1 MIKLVITEKLLNSP
15 NPILINGVRCIFFE
29 GLLKIFITFLWCDKS
44 QVTRKEKVIKRNLTD
59 TSVTWKADY
68 CL

>member
-1 MIKLVITEKLLNSP
+1 MIKLVITEKLLNGP
-15 NPILINGVRCIFFE
+15 NPILINGV
-29 GLLKIFITFLWCDKS
+29 TFLWCDKS